1 MTKAHYLLHLTV
13 LLVGLGYH
21 TCMGQSYLNALPKV
35 GDIKYSCEHLSKVE
49 PFMVSFDNKEN
60 WDFNF
65 LLSYWS
71 IKEVYKDAKSS
82 KHFKLF
88 PTATLVLCK
97 MDGEEEFFFTKNGGL
112 YSLGKVI
119 DVTYNAKGRE
129 VIRYEPHRLIMV
141 ANKKV
146 NQFYDN
152 GYKVILK
159 FAQKDMLDGTTLIQ
173 EKYDSLF
180 VEVSMR
186 ENAKITDEG
195 NIIYSNTSKKV
206 QKHEVI
212 VTPLVKIKVK
222 NQNDLNWKVYEKKYL
237 SFIPDEL
244 SDFIFNQKFSRVDF
258 ICPDY
263 KGILLS
269 YTIQNSSI
277 GNFYYQDEEPS
288 PYMRNINYDTF
299 DAIANPNPTTGNVS
313 VRLFNYP
320 FDNYSL
326 ELYNVVGKKIFTKAF
341 TRKSGR
347 NLKTDIS
354 SLKKGTYL
362 YSVLDAKGRKLI
374 TKRISLIGT

>member
-1 MTKAHYLLHLTV
+1 MTKAKYPLCLTFFFFYLVHFS
-13 LLVGLGYH
+13 
-21 TCMGQSYLNALPKV
+21 CMGQAYLSSLPKA

-49 PFMVSFDNKEN
+49 PFMVNFDNKEN

-71 IKEVYKDAKSS
+71 IKEVYKEAKSS
-82 KHFKLF
+82 VHFKNF
-88 PTATLVLCK
+88 PSATLVLYK
-97 MDGEEEFFFTKNGGL
+97 MDGEEEFFYGKNGGL

-119 DVTYNAKGRE
+119 DVTYNARGYEIIK
-129 VIRYEPHRLIMV
+129 YEPHRLVMV
-141 ANKKV
+141 ASKKV
-146 NQFYDN
+146 GQFYDN

-159 FAQKDMLDGTTLIQ
+159 FAQKDMIDGIALIQ

-206 QKHEVI
+206 QKHESI

-237 SFIPDEL
+237 SYIPEEL
-244 SDFIFNQKFSRVDF
+244 NDYIFNQKYTRVDF

-269 YTIQNSSI
+269 YTVQNNNI

-288 PYMRNINYDTF
+288 PYMRNINFDTY
-299 DAIANPNPTTGNVS
+299 DAIANPNPTTGNVT

-320 FDNYSL
+320 FDNYSV
-326 ELYNVVGKKIFTKAF
+326 ELYNVVGKKIFSKAF
-341 TRKSGR
+341 TRKAGR

-354 SLKKGTYL
+354 NLKKGTYL

-374 TKRISLIGT
+374 TKRISLVGT

>member
-1 MTKAHYLLHLTV
+1 MTKTQYFLNLTILFFFISYQTCPGQTYL
-13 LLVGLGYH
+13 
-21 TCMGQSYLNALPKV
+21 SALPKS
-35 GDIKYSCEHLSKVE
+35 GDIHYNCEHLSKVE

-71 IKEVYKDAKSS
+71 IKEVYKEAKSS
-82 KHFKLF
+82 KYYKLF
-88 PTATLVLCK
+88 PLATLVLYK
-97 MDGEEEFFFTKNGGL
+97 MDDEQEFYYIKNGGL

-129 VIRYEPHRLIMV
+129 VIRYEPHKLVMV
-141 ANKKV
+141 TNKKLG
-146 NQFYDN
+146 QFYDI
-152 GYKVILK
+152 GYKAILK
-159 FAQKDMLDGTTLIQ
+159 FAQKDMLDGFALIP
-173 EKYDSLF
+173 EKYDSIF
-180 VEVSMR
+180 VEVSIR

-195 NIIYSNTSKKV
+195 NVIYSNSSKKV
-206 QKHEVI
+206 QKHEVV

-222 NQNDLNWKVYEKKYL
+222 NQNDLNWKPYDKKYL
-237 SFIPDEL
+237 TTIPEEL
-244 SDFIFNQKFSRVDF
+244 TEQIFNQKYTRVDF
-258 ICPDY
+258 VSPDY

-269 YTIQNSSI
+269 YTMKNNTI
-277 GNFYYQDEEPS
+277 GNFHYQDEEPS
-288 PYMRNINYDTF
+288 PYMRNINFDTF

-320 FDNYSL
+320 LDNYSL
-326 ELYNVVGKKIFTKAF
+326 ELYNVVGKKIFSKAF

-354 SLKKGTYL
+354 NLKKGTYL
-362 YSVLDAKGRKLI
+362 YSVLDANGRKLI